1 MPERIFI
8 FGASGHAKVVLDAA
22 RLQGYEVHA
31 LFDDNPALAG
41 GRFMDCTVVGGLN
54 ALPSWCHEQG
64 VSAGIV
70 AIGENSA
77 RVAVA
82 TKLRAAGMRLVSV
95 VHPGAIVAA
104 GVRIGAGC
112 VLMAGVV
119 VNSDA
124 VLGDD
129 CIVNTGACIDHDC
142 ELGDGVHVAPGC
154 HLCGNVRVGAESLIG
169 AGSTVIPG
177 IRIGARTLVGA
188 GSTVI
193 RDVPDDARVAGSP
206 CRELK

>member
-22 RLQGYEVHA
+22 RLQGYEVCV
-31 LFDDNPALAG
+31 LFDDNPVLAG
-41 GRFMDCTVVGGLN
+41 GRFMDCAVVGGRDVLS
-54 ALPSWCHEQG
+54 SWCKEQG

-70 AIGENSA
+70 AIGQNRP

-82 TKLRAAGMRLVSV
+82 ESLRAAGLRLVSV

-104 GVRIGAGC
+104 GVRIGAGS
-112 VLMAGVV
+112 VLMAGAV

-124 VLGDD
+124 VLGND

-154 HLCGNVRVGAESLIG
+154 HLCGNVRVGTGSLIG

-177 IRIGARTLVGA
+177 IRIGARALVGA

>member
-22 RLQGYEVHA
+22 RLQGYEVCA

-41 GRFMDCTVVGGLN
+41 GRFMDCAVVGGRDVLS
-54 ALPSWCHEQG
+54 SWCKEQG

-70 AIGENSA
+70 AIGQNRP

-82 TKLRAAGMRLVSV
+82 ESLRAAGLRLVSV

-104 GVRIGAGC
+104 GVRIGSGC

-154 HLCGNVRVGAESLIG
+154 HLCGNVRVGAESLVG

-177 IRIGARTLVGA
+177 IRIGARALVGA